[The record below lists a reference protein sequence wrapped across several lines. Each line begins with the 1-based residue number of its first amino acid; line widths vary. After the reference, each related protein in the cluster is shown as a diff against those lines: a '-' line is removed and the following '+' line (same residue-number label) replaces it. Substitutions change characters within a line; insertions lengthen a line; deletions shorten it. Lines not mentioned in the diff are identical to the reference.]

1 MATCTDNP
9 RGLTPGLPVVVIL
22 GLTATGKTGL
32 SLALAERFDLE
43 IVNADSRYLYRGM
56 DIGTAKPSPE
66 ELATVPHHLVNTL
79 EPDESYSLAL
89 FLDDAFAAIED
100 IGHRGK
106 LPVVVGGTP
115 QYLRALI
122 EGWQTPRVPPDDELR
137 ARLER
142 EPVEELYRRV
152 QAVDPESAERIGP
165 TNARRLIRALE
176 VWEKSGEPLS
186 AQQGKYPPPYRM
198 LVIGLQLNRDTLYA
212 RIDERARQM
221 FGEGLLD
228 EARALLRYDA
238 TLPSL
243 SAIGYPEAR
252 AVVRGEMTVEEA
264 IEQTSY
270 ATHRFARHQQTW
282 YRRFEGVQWFDAGDE
297 GLVEQVAGAVAAL
310 LRSPHHDKP
319 GNLQS

>member
-1 MATCTDNP
+1 MANCTNNP
-9 RGLTPGLPVVVIL
+9 RRLTPGLPVVVIL

-32 SLALAERFDLE
+32 SLALAERFTVE

-56 DIGTAKPSPE
+56 DIGTAKPSAE
-66 ELATVPHHLVNTL
+66 ELAAVPHHLVNTL
-79 EPDESYSLAL
+79 EPDEPYSLAL

-100 IGHRGK
+100 IGKRGK

-122 EGWQTPRVPPDDELR
+122 EGWQTPRVAPDEELR
-137 ARLER
+137 ARLGE
-142 EPVEELYRRV
+142 ETVEDLFRRV

-198 LVIGLQLNRDTLYA
+198 LVIGLQLDRDMLYA
-212 RIDERARQM
+212 RIDERARRM
-221 FGEGLLD
+221 FAGGLLD
-228 EARALLRYDA
+228 EVRSLLRYDPS
-238 TLPSL
+238 LPSM

-252 AVVRGEMTVEEA
+252 AVVQGELTVEEA

-282 YRRFEGVQWFDAGDE
+282 YRRFEGVQWFDVGDA
-297 GLVEQVAGAVAAL
+297 GLVEQVSHVV
-310 LRSPHHDKP
+310 
-319 GNLQS
+319 GNLMGNTADR